1 MNDESGAKPT
11 EYLSLR
17 QYVIY
22 SLTSSFTISITM
34 NSSVDPVVDKV
45 NPYGSN
51 DPGQRRVPGKVEEAI
66 IFMDINIS
74 STNVAEC

>member
-1 MNDESGAKPT
+1 
-11 EYLSLR
+11 
-17 QYVIY
+17 
-22 SLTSSFTISITM
+22 M

-66 IFMDINIS
+66 IVMDINVS